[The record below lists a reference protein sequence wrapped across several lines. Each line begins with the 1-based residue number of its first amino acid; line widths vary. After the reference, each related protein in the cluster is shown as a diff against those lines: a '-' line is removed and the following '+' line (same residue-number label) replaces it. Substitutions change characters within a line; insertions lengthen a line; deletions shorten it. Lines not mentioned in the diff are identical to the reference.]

1 MKIKIS
7 KFWLLFAFFLFPLV
21 SRAAFT
27 YTPLEKIPG
36 SESSTSDVT
45 DFYAYLSAIYKFG
58 IWAIGIAALLMIT
71 IGGYMYITSAGNNT
85 SMEKAKGVI
94 TDAIVGLVLALTAY
108 LLLYIINPDLVKIQ
122 RLPIITGN
130 GAPTSAVPGA
140 VTPPVAPPATPAAAG
155 GSCSQIVSGAQAM
168 MNANCQYCDG
178 NAKPPQPAGC
188 VRNSCSGSPS
198 YTDCSD
204 LVDTVYK
211 QAGCSSPGNTSTNI
225 GSKGSAIGDSS
236 TLKAGDVLAVPGHV
250 VICTN
255 PGCTQVIGAAG
266 VGKNIKYSNG
276 SFYFNQSGATVV
288 RASSYCSSC

>member
-155 GSCSQIVSGAQAM
+155 GSCNAGSCSQVNSAISANSSGINATLLKSVVDGGEKCNSNISPKGACGYSQVMPLIRNAYCNGATCAQLQADHQLDI
-168 MNANCQYCDG
+168 NCGAAYIAAEIQPYCKG
-178 NAKPPQPAGC
+178 NA
-188 VRNSCSGSPS
+188 SCTGSC
-198 YTDCSD
+198 YNLGMT
-204 LVDTVYK
+204 
-211 QAGCSSPGNTSTNI
+211 
-225 GSKGSAIGDSS
+225 
-236 TLKAGDVLAVPGHV
+236 
-250 VICTN
+250 ICRKN
-255 PGCTQVIGAAG
+255 PNNCGEANYCQRVQ
-266 VGKNIKYSNG
+266 S
-276 SFYFNQSGATVV
+276 YFNTCNQ
-288 RASSYCSSC
+288 